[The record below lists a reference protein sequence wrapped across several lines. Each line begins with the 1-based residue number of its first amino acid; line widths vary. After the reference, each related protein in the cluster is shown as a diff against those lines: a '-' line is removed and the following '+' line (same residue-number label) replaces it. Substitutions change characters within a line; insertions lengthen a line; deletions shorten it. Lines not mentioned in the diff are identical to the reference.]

1 MDRRENAAA
10 QAEALKHDDSTMSS
24 WERARLWAGLNR
36 YLEAEAEH
44 TAAEHKAKAEMRE
57 EPEEEKRSG

>member
-44 TAAEHKAKAEMRE
+44 TAKERAAAA
-57 EPEEEKRSG
+57 EKREQPEDEKHSG

>member
-44 TAAEHKAKAEMRE
+44 AVKAEKKAE
-57 EPEEEKRSG
+57 KKAEPKGDEKSE